1 MPTALEIM
9 RLVSPTR
16 FNFPLSRE
24 MYKRIL
30 PQNGLHGT
38 QTAFALEQVR
48 KIVFYSGF
56 VKQK

>member
-1 MPTALEIM
+1 
-9 RLVSPTR
+9 
-16 FNFPLSRE
+16 

-38 QTAFALEQVR
+38 QTAFAVEQVR